1 MQRLSLPTISSRKE
15 EKPKGHPRDLCR
27 DKLPKGIIHA
37 STEYNSI
44 SFYVDDDTLSGFHYE
59 LIEAFARDHGLQ
71 AAISP
76 EMSFNKR
83 LEGLADGQYDVIA
96 YGILATSELKRL
108 LCLPPLLC

>member
-1 MQRLSLPTISSRKE
+1 MIKSRLLKYALLGVTAALIAHYLIKKE
-15 EKPKGHPRDLCR
+15 EKQKGHPRDYAEIAAE
-27 DKLPKGIIHA
+27 GIIHV

-76 EMSFNKR
+76 EMSFNKAA
-83 LEGLADGQYDVIA
+83 GKVWPTGNM
-96 YGILATSELKRL
+96 T
-108 LCLPPLLC
+108 